1 MEEVRPGHDQP
12 GMTRRRF
19 LTDCLFAGGAL
30 VAAATLA
37 RPEPF
42 FEQVLEGQPTAIL
55 PAAPPAMQTRRYPS
69 DHDADL
75 TTCAYPSDSD
85 SDHREVTASVNDFD
99 APPGIKAGP
108 ESGQAPFFSQ
118 FSG

>member
-1 MEEVRPGHDQP
+1 
-12 GMTRRRF
+12 MTRRRF

-42 FEQVLEGQPTAIL
+42 FEQVLEGQPVAAQ
-55 PAAPPAMQTRRYPS
+55 PVAAPPVVPGPPPSTRRYPS
-69 DHDADL
+69 DHDVDL

-85 SDHREVTASVNDFD
+85 SDRFKVTNAIQDFD
-99 APPGIKAGP
+99 QPPVLQSPSKQ
-108 ESGQAPFFSQ
+108 SSQASPFWSLFSA
-118 FSG
+118 

>member
-1 MEEVRPGHDQP
+1 
-12 GMTRRRF
+12 MTRRRF

-42 FEQVLEGQPTAIL
+42 FEQVLEAQPVAGPLVVPVPT
-55 PAAPPAMQTRRYPS
+55 QTTRRHPS

-85 SDHREVTASVNDFD
+85 SDLPKVTDALGDFD
-99 APPGIKAGP
+99 QPPRLKGP
-108 ESGQAPFFSQ
+108 TSQKSGQAKPFFSL
-118 FSG
+118 FSA